1 MSEWVSPA
9 VRTSEIPATSSHWAE
24 DGDVMISV
32 EALIGTGGYGEVYK
46 VRFVARTIL
55 TVDAVSGNWF
65 GITNSFGSVT

>member
-1 MSEWVSPA
+1 
-9 VRTSEIPATSSHWAE
+9 
-24 DGDVMISV
+24 MISV